1 MSFLITMSQKELHRL
16 ELIQKIRDERLS
28 VIQVAKRLDL
38 SRSQVHRLLQAYDR
52 DGPAG
57 LVSKKRSRPSNR
69 RHSEEFR
76 NAALDLI
83 RERYLDFGPT
93 LAREKLI
100 ELHRISVAKE
110 TLRQWMT
117 EAGIWVSRRER
128 KKRVFQPRGRRDCF
142 GELVQIDGS
151 HHWWFENRGP
161 KCALLVYIDDA
172 TGKLLHL
179 RLAGSEN
186 TFDYLH
192 ATKAYLQ
199 QWGKPLAFYSDKH
212 GVFRSLHPSKKD
224 RTSGLTQSEGH
235 AQAVGRSREPRWRHV
250 SQGSSHAVAG
260 FDTALRQGAVHSR
273 SDRRLQTLGR
283 SEGDR
288 L

>member
-1 MSFLITMSQKELHRL
+1 MSFMITMSQKELHRL
-16 ELIQKIRDERLS
+16 EVIQKIRDERLS
-28 VIQVAKRLDL
+28 VVQAAELLGL

-57 LVSKKRSRPSNR
+57 LVSKKRLQPSNR
-69 RHSEEFR
+69 RHTEEFR

-142 GELVQIDGS
+142 GELVQIDVCG
-151 HHWWFENRGP
+151 RPG
-161 KCALLVYIDDA
+161 KCKQNL
-172 TGKLLHL
+172 
-179 RLAGSEN
+179 
-186 TFDYLH
+186 
-192 ATKAYLQ
+192 
-199 QWGKPLAFYSDKH
+199 
-212 GVFRSLHPSKKD
+212 
-224 RTSGLTQSEGH
+224 TSI
-235 AQAVGRSREPRWRHV
+235 
-250 SQGSSHAVAG
+250 
-260 FDTALRQGAVHSR
+260 
-273 SDRRLQTLGR
+273 
-283 SEGDR
+283 
-288 L
+288 